1 MCTSLMQYLRE
12 TEKSDN
18 PLTKVMYSY
27 ELPHGYEK
35 KTQAPWKTLVKTPVF
50 LTLQIQKIIYLNETL
65 LT

>member
-35 KTQAPWKTLVKTPVF
+35 KTLGKTPVF